1 MLDKIVGE
9 ASTSTGDYR
18 QALESICTELGEFF
32 GSTLGNGMS
41 KLIEDPHG
49 NYVVASDGAT
59 LVRELHLRY
68 KHPVV
73 TSLLEAGNE
82 QAQRC
87 GDLVKATVALS
98 CRLVLVGLG
107 LMGQGTHAN
116 HVREGFTCALQAMV
130 ARARERIQ
138 REPLNVGAI
147 DASISGFL
155 AQRLSPTVS
164 RHLASLVSG
173 PIVRHLA
180 GLEPQGAD
188 RDRLIST
195 FLDTLG
201 IVINPG
207 GNIVDSFTVQGAG
220 IVKDPLHWQTT
231 WDLQAIGRLA
241 NFRIAL
247 VSGEL
252 YFDKKKRGES
262 ISAVL
267 QASGQSSFKD
277 GIDAIWARKAGLLA
291 SKGIQVLITE
301 KGIDDALAS
310 ALSALDPPVLV
321 FRRAKLEEMKRVA
334 RHVGAFIAHDLD
346 TLDDTDVGHADS
358 IQVLA
363 ARGDTC
369 FVFQNARDPDHQT
382 LVIRG
387 SIYDVC
393 DAVKHHVVGAIG
405 HCIDAAIGGIIPGF
419 PWFLADVAMAA
430 RKHETAEIP
439 PRAMLAREA
448 FFKEV
453 EWLPRAMQANQ
464 GLDPLAAPQPGVAGH
479 PVTARSMERMLGT
492 AAATAMQLLR
502 VDALL
507 VNPAGWQKRTGQ
519 KHDEKGVKETKSEE
533 D

>member
-18 QALESICTELGEFF
+18 QALESICTEIGEFF
-32 GSTLGNGMS
+32 GSTIGNGMS

-73 TSLLEAGNE
+73 TSLLEAGDE
-82 QAQRC
+82 QGRQC

-98 CRLVLVGLG
+98 CRLVLAGLG

-116 HVREGFTCALQAMV
+116 HVREGFSSALQAMV
-130 ARARERIQ
+130 ARARETIQ
-138 REPLNVGAI
+138 RAPMNVEAV
-147 DASISGFL
+147 DARISGFL
-155 AQRLSPTVS
+155 AQRLSPAVS
-164 RHLASLVSG
+164 QHLASLVAG
-173 PIVRHLA
+173 PLIRHLA
-180 GLEPQGAD
+180 GLEPRGAD
-188 RDRLIST
+188 RARVLSE
-195 FLDTLG
+195 FLGTLG

-207 GNIVDSFTVQGAG
+207 GNIADSFTVQGAG
-220 IVKDPLHWQTT
+220 IVKDPLHWQTA
-231 WDLQAIGRLA
+231 WDLQAIGHLT
-241 NFRIAL
+241 NFKIAL

-252 YFDKKKRGES
+252 YFDKKKRGENLS
-262 ISAVL
+262 VVL
-267 QASGQSSFKD
+267 QANGQASFKD
-277 GIDAIWARKAGLLA
+277 GIDAIWARKASVLA

-346 TLDDTDVGHADS
+346 TLDDAAVGHANT
-358 IQVLA
+358 IQILA

-369 FVFQNARDPDHQT
+369 FVFQNESDPGHRT

-419 PWFLADVAMAA
+419 PWILADVAMAA
-430 RKHETAEIP
+430 RKREAKEIP
-439 PRAMLAREA
+439 PRAMLAREV
-448 FFKEV
+448 FFQEV
-453 EWLPRAMQANQ
+453 EWLLRTMQANQ
-464 GLDPLAAPQPGVAGH
+464 GLDPLAPPRPDAPGH
-479 PVTARSMERMLGT
+479 PVTARSVERMLAT
-492 AAATAMQLLR
+492 AMSTAMQLLR

-519 KHDEKGVKETKSEE
+519 KHEEKESKETKNEG